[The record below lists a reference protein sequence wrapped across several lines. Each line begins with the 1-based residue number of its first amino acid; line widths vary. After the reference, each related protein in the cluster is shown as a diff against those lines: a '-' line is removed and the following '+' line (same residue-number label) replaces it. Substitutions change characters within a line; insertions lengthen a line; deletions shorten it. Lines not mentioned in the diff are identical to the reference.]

1 MTGESLLR
9 LVTNALRDSGIP
21 YMLTGSL
28 ASAFHGAARATM
40 DIDLV
45 IDPGPEQLET
55 FLARVTAL
63 GVYVSPEAARE
74 ALMSRTMFNV
84 VDGDSGWKADLIVRK
99 ARSFSVEEFGRR
111 QPADFLG
118 VPIDVATLE
127 DIVLAKLEWAKLGGS
142 ARQVEDVRTL
152 LRLAGDA
159 LDLEYVKTWI
169 DALGIQNE
177 WERANARETT

>member
-99 ARSFSVEEFGRR
+99 ARSFSIEE
-111 QPADFLG
+111 L
-118 VPIDVATLE
+118 TLE